1 VTIPL
6 APQINPRRILPFM
19 RTLQTLTQ
27 EAQQV
32 LDETPVGDTLALLS
46 AIRSRDTIKEF
57 AELMTYTPEVQ
68 SENSI

>member
-1 VTIPL
+1 VTILL
-6 APQINPRRILPFM
+6 APQVNPRRILAFM
-19 RTLQTLTQ
+19 RTLQILTQ